1 MDLRFIRL
9 SSAAARV
16 QEKLYPGEP
25 RDAEVIQVIALALAD
40 LMPVYWSDT
49 GRELT
54 APELAQLPRL
64 EGLAVSRRRFEAA
77 LDTFPLQALGN
88 AASIAAEKSLGL
100 SGWRQSSRS

>member
-1 MDLRFIRL
+1 VYIEL
-9 SSAAARV
+9 STAVARAHRKLFPDDPYLDPGIV
-16 QEKLYPGEP
+16 Q
-25 RDAEVIQVIALALAD
+25 AIALTLAD

-54 APELAQLPRL
+54 APELVQLPRL

-77 LDTFPLQALGN
+77 LDTFPLQALGI

-100 SGWRQSSRS
+100 SGWRHSSRS